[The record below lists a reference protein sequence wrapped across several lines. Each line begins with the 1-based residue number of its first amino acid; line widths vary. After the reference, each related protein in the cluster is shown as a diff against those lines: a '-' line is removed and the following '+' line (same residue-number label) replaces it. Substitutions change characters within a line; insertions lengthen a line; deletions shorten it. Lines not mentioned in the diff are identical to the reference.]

1 MVPNAQTAT
10 LERPP
15 SYGHEIVEYASL
27 FRAFFNLK
35 ENPFTNT
42 PDPDFFFM
50 SSQHREA
57 LVNLLFGVE
66 QSKGFMVVT
75 GEIGAGKTT
84 LCRQF
89 LREVSKQVKTAVI
102 LNPNLSRTHLL
113 ASIINDLGLKD
124 TVRSRRDQFEIL
136 NRFLLEL
143 AEQNGKACLVIDE
156 AQCLNPLVLEEIRL
170 LSNLETSKQKLL
182 QIILVGQPELQKLL
196 KRHSLLQL
204 RQRIGIV
211 CHLQGMAC
219 DETGAYI
226 RHRLVHGSEGTP
238 QAVFE
243 DTVIEKIHEISRGIP
258 RLINLLCDRALIAAF
273 ARQTHR
279 IAWDEIAAGIEEL
292 SFIYT

>member
-1 MVPNAQTAT
+1 M
-10 LERPP
+10 
-15 SYGHEIVEYASL
+15 
-27 FRAFFNLK
+27 
-35 ENPFTNT
+35 
-42 PDPDFFFM
+42 
-50 SSQHREA
+50 
-57 LVNLLFGVE
+57 NLLFGME

-89 LREVSKQVKTAVI
+89 LREVSGRVKTAVL

-113 ASIINDLGLKD
+113 ASIISDFGLKD
-124 TVRSRRDQFEIL
+124 TARSRRDQFEVL
-136 NRFLLEL
+136 NRFLIEL

-211 CHLQGMAC
+211 CHLKGMAFE
-219 DETGAYI
+219 ETGAYI
-226 RHRLVHGSEGTP
+226 RHRLVHGSDGTP

-243 DTVIEKIHEISRGIP
+243 EAVVTKIHEISRGIP

-273 ARQTHR
+273 ARQTHK
-279 IAWDEIAAGIEEL
+279 IVWDEVVAGIEEL
-292 SFIYT
+292 SLVYA